1 MSESWLSDQ
10 ESATHLGVIKD
21 TVHRRIAEREM
32 PAHRIGR
39 LKFQTSEIVD
49 WVRGG
54 RAGLSDPE

>member
-1 MSESWLSDQ
+1 MSESWLSD
-10 ESATHLGVIKD
+10 EETATHLGVTKD
-21 TVHRRIAEREM
+21 TVYRRIAEREM
-32 PAHRIGR
+32 PAYRIGR